1 MQVESR
7 ETNVVTNIRNSLT
20 FFVQQRILAVRT
32 HVTMVA
38 TVLAMVK
45 SIMSVNVE
53 EDIPD

>member
-38 TVLAMVK
+38 TVLAKVK